1 MKILISVSL
10 LVLANIASA
19 KSLNPRRVSTDSNW
33 IMHMDFDS
41 MRKSEIGIFIE
52 ESCNKIPRIQE
63 KLDRVKDKY
72 GIDLKKVSSFTMF
85 GSGEKHKAI
94 GIMEGGVNSENVAKF
109 ADSQD
114 FISKNKIGKHEV
126 YSVNKGRHPMAYA
139 SLKKGKLVVG
149 PDANY
154 VTEGIALARGK
165 AKGYDGHPLL
175 SKISKVSANPGFLVF
190 ADLNG
195 VSEDVDIDYHA
206 KLNKMTEF
214 MNAFG
219 MSINEHLG
227 GLTITGIIDA
237 KSEES
242 SQQIEN
248 MIRGGYAMM
257 KMSLPKDQRI
267 ESMVRGFS
275 IKRDKSTLHVVMD
288 LSVDAI
294 IDRLEKEAD
303 KAI

>member
-1 MKILISVSL
+1 MKILIFVSL
-10 LVLANIASA
+10 LVFVNIASA
-19 KSLNPRRVSTDSNW
+19 KSLNPQRVSTDSNW

-41 MRKSEIGIFIE
+41 MRESEIGIFVE

-63 KLDRVKDKY
+63 KLDWVKDKY
-72 GIDLKKVSSFTMF
+72 GIDLQKVSNFTMF

-126 YSVNKGRHPMAYA
+126 FSLSKGRHPMAYA
-139 SLKKGKLVVG
+139 PLKKGKLIVG

-154 VTEGIALARGK
+154 VSDGIALARGK
-165 AKGYDGHPLL
+165 AEGYGGHSLL
-175 SKISKVSANPGFLVF
+175 RKLLKKSLSPGFMVF

-195 VSEDVDIDYHA
+195 ISEDIDMDHRA
-206 KLNKMTEF
+206 KRMTEV

-227 GLTITGIIDA
+227 CLKLSGIIEA
-237 KSEES
+237 KSEKS
-242 SQQIEN
+242 SEQIEN

-257 KMSLPKDQRI
+257 KMSLPKDQNI
-267 ESMVRGFS
+267 DSMIRDFS
-275 IKRDKSTLHVVMD
+275 IQRNDSTLHID
-288 LSVDAI
+288 LEISVDAI
-294 IDRLEKEAD
+294 IDRLKKEAE

>member
-1 MKILISVSL
+1 MKTTISL
-10 LVLANIASA
+10 LSLILTFSLGA
-19 KSLNPRRVSTDSNW
+19 KTLDPNKVSSTSNW

-41 MRKSEIGIFIE
+41 MRESEIGTFVE
-52 ESCNKIPRIQE
+52 EIYNKIPRVQE
-63 KLDRVKDKY
+63 KLDWVNDKY
-72 GIDLKKVSSFTMF
+72 GIDLQKISSFTMF

-139 SLKKGKLVVG
+139 SLKKGKLIVG
-149 PDANY
+149 PDSNY
-154 VTEGIALARGK
+154 VAEGIALARGK
-165 AKGYDGHPLL
+165 AKGYDGHPIL
-175 SKISKVSANPGFLVF
+175 SKISQVSANPGFLVF

-195 VSEDVDIDYHA
+195 VSEDVDIDHHA
-206 KLNKMTEF
+206 KLNKMTEV

-227 GLTITGIIDA
+227 CLKISGIIEA

-257 KMSLPKDQRI
+257 KMSLPNDQKI
-267 ESMVRGFS
+267 DSMIRGFS
-275 IKRDKSTLHVVMD
+275 IKRNDSTL
-288 LSVDAI
+288 LIELEISVDAI
-294 IDRLEKEAD
+294 IDRLKKEAE